1 MVDLPAM
8 ESFSDFARRLG
19 CKPSYVTELRQ
30 KGRLVLSADGKAV
43 QVRESLDRVRAT
55 ASPEWDGVA
64 QRHADA
70 RGGELGQAVT
80 AAPAIKPAA
89 VDADDDDTD
98 DVTAPAANAGG
109 DKPVDDDQ
117 LRTRRAK
124 RMSAELQ
131 VANERM
137 DYQKR
142 IGKLVDADQVRAAGA
157 EMGATVRRRLESL
170 PTLIS
175 SQVEERH
182 RDRVFAFVTEHI
194 EQTLADLERA
204 FARATAR
211 KETA

>member
-1 MVDLPAM
+1 MVDLPAT

-70 RGGELGQAVT
+70 RGGELGQPVA
-80 AAPAIKPAA
+80 AAPAIMPAA
-89 VDADDDDTD
+89 VDADDD
-98 DVTAPAANAGG
+98 VTAPSANAGG